1 MLLTRALAAACVCL
15 SLGAVG
21 GRAQEVGPDPV
32 APAPAGDTVVG
43 VRTTYYEQV
52 DQGGR
57 DGNPFLREDVVV
69 VEPAILFST
78 KLDEDVTL
86 SALFSHDYVSAA
98 SIDRLQ
104 NYPQQSG
111 ASGDTYFG
119 LDLGLDVQVDD
130 EVAVGGTIHAA
141 GEADYASGGLSGRVS
156 FAPAPATRVTL
167 SIDVYH
173 DYVRRTRFDGT
184 TDGWSAR
191 DTNTLTVWV
200 YRALTPWLHAEVGYS
215 FSRQAGALETNFN
228 AVVLEGGPPN
238 PLLVDQFRGTEVE
251 EDVPDHRLRH
261 AGQVRASLLVRR
273 GTALDL
279 GLSGYADSWGLS
291 SFAVEPGVRHWLV
304 DGVLLVRASYRYMR
318 QDGTD
323 YSADHFRA
331 PPPYH
336 RTQDPDL
343 DSFDLH
349 AVGLKLVWY
358 VSPGWAIDV
367 AGDLGW
373 RSDGLDQRWLG
384 SGVRWEF

>member
-1 MLLTRALAAACVCL
+1 MLLTRALVVGACL
-15 SLGAVG
+15 ALGALG
-21 GRAQEVGPDPV
+21 ARAQGVAPDPV

-43 VRTTYYEQV
+43 VRTSYYEQR
-52 DQGGR
+52 DAGGR

-78 KLDEDVTL
+78 KLGDDVKV

-156 FAPAPATRVTL
+156 VAPAPATRVTL
-167 SIDVYH
+167 SLDVYH

-184 TDGWSAR
+184 TDGWKAR
-191 DTNTLTVWV
+191 DTDTLSVSV

-215 FSRQAGALETNFN
+215 FSRQAGELETNFN
-228 AVVLEGGPPN
+228 AVVLEGGQPN
-238 PLLVDQFRGTEVE
+238 PLLTDQFRGTEVR

-261 AGQVRASLLVRR
+261 AGEVRASVLVRR

-279 GLSGYADSWGLS
+279 GLAGYADSWGLS
-291 SFAVEPGVRHWLV
+291 SFSVEPGVRHWLV
-304 DGVLLVRASYRYMR
+304 EGALLVRVGYRYMR
-318 QDGTD
+318 QHGTD
-323 YSADHFRA
+323 YSRDHFRA
-331 PPPYH
+331 PAPYH

-349 AVGLKLVWY
+349 SVGLKLVWH
-358 VSPGWAIDV
+358 VAPGWAIDV